1 MKKLLPLILFLS
13 SISFFNSCKNQTLS
27 VETPEIVGKVLRS
40 YTKGVLSSKSIFKYV
55 FTQDIAG
62 EDEIG
67 KTLTQNPISFTP
79 AVEGHSYWESANT
92 LVFKPGHALK
102 SGSKYK
108 VSVNL
113 TSISP
118 ELAKELS
125 SLEYNIQTR
134 EISFTVSKPGFELN
148 TDNTYALK
156 GEIQTSDISDPAMI
170 EKILTTAQDQNKLNI
185 SWMHESNISTYII
198 NGIKRI
204 KASTVS
210 LNWDGTP
217 LGLKSKGD
225 YQIIIPDPD
234 VFKLLNVNYEA
245 EPQSRVT
252 SAFSDRLLITQ
263 NLDGL
268 ISIKGKPGT
277 LRHVIDGNKVY
288 SYFNAQIDGDII
300 LNYSPGIA
308 ATNGKKLSEA
318 NTFTINI
325 PGTNPEVRFTGKGNI
340 IPQANDIIL
349 PFEAKG
355 LKAVDVEV
363 FKIFDN
369 NILQFLQT
377 NQLNENNDLNRV
389 GRIVSQS
396 KFELNNTSGHSA
408 DINTWNHYAIDLNA
422 LLKTD
427 PNAIYQIRIG
437 FKPSY
442 TQLNCLITY
451 KEEPSNESNGDM
463 PTSFF
468 EDNYYGPAGYYEDYK
483 WEDREDPCKPA
494 YYNSDRFVARNVMVS
509 NLGIIGKSSDKQ
521 IFAAITDLRTTDP
534 VSGCSID
541 VYDYQLQKIASL
553 TTDGQGIIQQI
564 ISGTPYALVANY
576 QGSRGYL
583 RMAEGQNLSMS
594 AFDIDGQEVNKGLKG
609 LIYGER
615 GVWRPGD
622 SIYLSFLLNDREL
635 KLPANHPVKLNV
647 YDAQNKLVVQKI
659 TSQSIGHIYSFP
671 FKTSADAPT
680 GNWHA
685 TIKAG
690 GAEFNKTL
698 KIEAIKPNRLRIKWD
713 AGDEIAINQNTVNLI
728 ASWLTGLNAS
738 GLSAK
743 VNAKWT
749 PSLVPWPA
757 YKDYVFHDPARTN
770 NDQTALTLYEG
781 ALDVQGKA
789 TVPLK
794 ISKDFKSSGKMNLK
808 FNIEVSEPG
817 GDFSSQT
824 QSSIYHPYK
833 FYAGVKLP
841 ADPWGYKTLAINNSS
856 TINLVDIDTKG
867 KFQPNRKLSVGLYE
881 LEWRWWW
888 EQRDNAYA
896 DFNSTNHTKAIEK
909 TNVTTNANGLAE
921 WKVTVNHW
929 GRYLIRVC
937 DIETGHCSGDFAYAG
952 WPEDGNDKNQFNMAT
967 LLRLQ
972 TGKEKYTSTETVELS
987 VPAPVLSKM
996 LVTLETGSKVLES
1009 HWVTVDKSP
1018 YLFRFQASPAMAPAV
1033 YAHVTLIQPHGD
1045 VGNDFPMR
1053 MYGVIPVNIE
1063 NGTARLEPKIN
1074 TAASFRPD
1082 RSETIEVSE
1091 AKGSPMAYTLDIV
1104 DEGLLDITNFKTP
1117 DPYTS
1122 FYSKEALGVRTW
1134 DVYDQILGAYGGKIE
1149 SILSIG
1155 GDEGLNG
1162 NNKSNAVSRFKSPVI
1177 HLGPFQL
1184 NKGEKKKHSVTIAN
1198 YIGSVRIAVVAAGDD
1213 AYGNTEKAVPVK
1225 SPLMILPTLP
1235 RVLSTNEKI
1244 TLPLNLFVSEANIK
1258 NGTITVKDKNNQI
1271 KFDSDNKN
1279 VSFTGV
1285 GESMQYFDIT
1295 TSDKP
1300 GKSTVLVE
1308 VKANGESA
1316 SQTID
1321 IETRNPN
1328 PFITEISSTL
1338 IEAGA
1343 TKTIAL
1349 KNPANVTSSK
1359 SVVEVSSFQPIKM
1372 NKYLDDLIQYPY
1384 GCAEQTVSAAF
1395 PQIYLDQFAT
1405 LDANQIQRTRN
1416 NIQGAIS
1423 ALSKFAKSDGSFSLW
1438 PGSNGETDLWVTS
1451 YIGHFMLEA
1460 QTKGYMVPD
1469 HLISAWK
1476 SYQKRM
1482 ANIYDPAQKAF
1493 YKPNHGLDQAYRL
1506 YTLALAGSPDLGAM
1520 NRLKE
1525 YPEIGANARWRLAA
1539 AYAVAGQK
1547 EVALSMMT
1555 KVPDTNTD
1563 YIESGYTYGSPLRDQ
1578 AMVMETYLESG
1589 DKAKAADYAIEIA
1602 KQLNTERPWNTQA
1615 LAYALQVMGKFL
1627 GSKQADNNWSFRY
1640 QLGNETKQ
1648 SVNAQTTSFI
1658 LDTKSSGQPGKSI
1671 SIENTSSKPIY
1682 VLTTVKGQPSADVK
1696 DDAANNLKLT
1706 VQYLNEDLQ
1715 IVDPTNLN
1723 KGDHILIQVNV
1734 TNTGLRPANNLALTQ
1749 ILPSGWEII
1758 NDRINE
1764 DAATANNNFKY
1775 QDIRDDRV
1783 FTFIGLGP
1791 SQSKTI
1797 TIKARASYEGS
1808 YHLPAITCEDMYD
1821 TKINARIKGGETVV
1835 N

>member
-1 MKKLLPLILFLS
+1 MKKPLHLFLLLAV
-13 SISFFNSCKNQTLS
+13 ISLIISCKNQNSSVKAPETL
-27 VETPEIVGKVLRS
+27 GKVLRS

-62 EDEIG
+62 EEEIG
-67 KTLTQNPISFTP
+67 KTLTSNPVSFIPT
-79 AVEGHSYWESANT
+79 VEGQSYWESANT
-92 LVFKPGHALK
+92 LIFKPSQALK

-113 TSISP
+113 KSISP
-118 ELAKELS
+118 ELAKELPGFD
-125 SLEYNIQTR
+125 YNIQTR
-134 EISFTVSKPGFELN
+134 EISFTVSLPGFDLN
-148 TDNTYALK
+148 SDNSYSLS
-156 GEIQTSDISDPAMI
+156 GEIQTSDIADPVMI
-170 EKILTTAQDQNKLNI
+170 EKVLTATQDQNKLNI
-185 SWMHESNISTYII
+185 SWMHESNSSKYVI
-198 NGIKRI
+198 NGVKRL

-210 LNWDGTP
+210 VNWDGAVM
-217 LGLKSKGD
+217 GLKSKGD
-225 YQIIIPDPD
+225 YQIPIPDPD
-234 VFKLLNVNYEA
+234 IFKLLNVDYQA
-245 EPQSRVT
+245 EPQARIAAS
-252 SAFSDRLLITQ
+252 FSDRLLSTQ

-268 ISIKGKPGT
+268 ITIKGKPGT

-288 SYFNAQIDGDII
+288 SYFNGQIDGDIV
-300 LNYSPGIA
+300 LNYSPGITS
-308 ATNGKKLSEA
+308 TNGKKFAEA

-325 PGTNPEVRFTGKGNI
+325 PGTKPEVRFTGKGNI

-363 FKIFDN
+363 FKIYDN
-369 NILQFLQT
+369 NILQFLQS
-377 NQLNENNDLNRV
+377 NQLDENNDLNRV

-396 KFELNNTSGHSA
+396 KFELNNPGVASA
-408 DINTWNHYAIDLNA
+408 DINNWNHYAIDLNT

-442 TQLNCLITY
+442 TQLNCLSNY
-451 KEEPSNESNGDM
+451 KEEPSDESNEDGLI
-463 PTSFF
+463 SFF
-468 EDNYYGPAGYYEDYK
+468 EDNYYGPEGYYEDYK
-483 WEDREDPCKPA
+483 WEDREDPCKPG
-494 YYNSDRFVARNVMVS
+494 YYNSDRFVSRNVLVS

-521 IFAAITDLRTTDP
+521 IFAAVTDMRTTDP
-534 VSGCSID
+534 VSGCTVDI
-541 VYDYQLQKIASL
+541 YDYQLQKIASL
-553 TTDGQGIIQQI
+553 TTDAQGIIQQMI
-564 ISGTPYALVANY
+564 TGTPYALVANY

-594 AFDIDGQEVNKGLKG
+594 AFDIDGQQVNKGLKG

-635 KLPANHPVKLNV
+635 KLPDHHPVKLNV

-659 TSQSIGHIYSFP
+659 ATQSIGHIYSFP
-671 FKTSADAPT
+671 FKTSPDAMT

-698 KIEAIKPNRLRIKWD
+698 KIEAIKPNRLKIKWD
-713 AGDEIAINQNTVNLI
+713 AGDEIAINQNNVNLS

-738 GLSAK
+738 GLAAK
-743 VNAKWT
+743 VNAKWA
-749 PSLVPWPA
+749 PSSIAWPA
-757 YKDYVFHDPARTN
+757 YKEYVFQDPARTN
-770 NDQTALTLYEG
+770 NDQASLTLYEG
-781 ALDVQGKA
+781 ALDAQGNA
-789 TVPLK
+789 LVPLK
-794 ISKDFKSSGKMNLK
+794 ISKDFKPSGKMNLK

-817 GDFSSQT
+817 GDFSSQS
-824 QSSIYHPYK
+824 QSSVYHPYK
-833 FYAGVKLP
+833 YYAGVRLP

-909 TNVTTNANGLAE
+909 TNVTTNASGLAE

-937 DIETGHCSGDFAYAG
+937 DVESGHCSGDFAYAG
-952 WPEDGNDKNQFNMAT
+952 WPEDGNDKNQFDMAT

-972 TGKEKYTSTETVELS
+972 TGKEKYSSTETVELS

-996 LVTLETGSKVLES
+996 LVTLETGSRVLES

-1018 YLFRFQASPAMAPAV
+1018 FIFRFQASPAMAPAV
-1033 YAHVTLIQPHGD
+1033 YAHVTLIQPHGY

-1063 NGTARLEPKIN
+1063 NGTAKLEPKIS
-1074 TAASFRPD
+1074 TSASFRPD
-1082 RSETIEVSE
+1082 RSETIEISE
-1091 AKGSPMAYTLDIV
+1091 SKGSPMAYTLDIV

-1134 DVYDQILGAYGGKIE
+1134 DVYDHILGAYGGKLE
-1149 SILSIG
+1149 SVLSIG

-1184 NKGEKKKHSVTIAN
+1184 NKGEKKKHTITISN
-1198 YIGSVRIAVVAAGDD
+1198 YIGSVRVAVVAAGDD
-1213 AYGNTEKAVPVK
+1213 AYGNAEKAVPVK

-1244 TLPLNLFVSEANIK
+1244 KLPLNLFVSEPNIK
-1258 NGTITVKDKNNQI
+1258 NGTITVKDKNNQL
-1271 KFDSDNKN
+1271 KFDHDTKN
-1279 VSFTGV
+1279 VTFAGT
-1285 GESMQYFDIT
+1285 GESMQYFDLST
-1295 TSDKP
+1295 GDKP
-1300 GKSTVLVE
+1300 GKSSVLVE

-1328 PFITEISSTL
+1328 PYITEVSSTL

-1349 KNPANVTSSK
+1349 KNPANVLSSK
-1359 SVVEVSSFQPIKM
+1359 SLIEVSSFQPIKM
-1372 NKYLDDLIQYPY
+1372 SKYLDDLIQYPY

-1405 LDANQIQRTRN
+1405 LDANQIQRTKN

-1423 ALSKFAKSDGSFSLW
+1423 SLSKFSKSDGSFSLW
-1438 PGSNGETDLWVTS
+1438 PGSNNETDLWVTT

-1460 QTKGYMVPD
+1460 QKKGYPVPD
-1469 HLISAWK
+1469 HLIFGWK

-1482 ANIYDPAQKAF
+1482 SNLYDPSQKSF

-1506 YTLALAGSPDLGAM
+1506 YSLALSGTPDLGAM

-1525 YPEIGANARWRLAA
+1525 YPELGSNARWRLAA

-1547 EVALSMMT
+1547 EVARSMMT
-1555 KVPDTNTD
+1555 KVPDSNTD
-1563 YIESGYTYGSPLRDQ
+1563 YIESGYTYGSPLRDH

-1589 DKAKAADYAIEIA
+1589 DKPKAAEYAIEIA

-1615 LAYALQVMGKFL
+1615 LAYALQVLGKFL
-1627 GSKQADNNWSFRY
+1627 GSNQVDHTWSFKY
-1640 QLGNETKQ
+1640 QLANEAKQ

-1658 LDTKSSGQPGKSI
+1658 LDTKSTGQTGKSI
-1671 SIENTSSKPIY
+1671 TIENTSTKPIY
-1682 VLTTVKGQPSADVK
+1682 ILSMVRGQPTEDTN
-1696 DDAANNLKLT
+1696 DDASNNLKLS
-1706 VQYLNEDLQ
+1706 VQYLNEDHQSL
-1715 IVDPTNLN
+1715 DPAVLN

-1734 TNTGLRPANNLALTQ
+1734 TNTGLRYANNLALTQ
-1749 ILPSGWEII
+1749 ILPSGWEIL
-1758 NDRINE
+1758 NDRVNDEGGI
-1764 DAATANNNFKY
+1764 ATSNFKY

-1783 FTFIGLGP
+1783 FTFLSLGP
-1791 SQSKTI
+1791 NQSKTI
-1797 TIKARASYEGS
+1797 TLKARASYEGS
-1808 YHLPAITCEDMYD
+1808 YHLPATTCEDMYD
-1821 TKINARIKGGETVV
+1821 AKINARIKGGETVV